1 MEIMNVIQS
10 YLADPAAAS
19 RLTQSIATF
28 VLLVLPLIA
37 AVSFKLILKRVAK
50 RLISWQ
56 PKAWG
61 GNLYLLNPRLIRTLS
76 YLIAVFMLKRSV
88 TRILAAYEVRGE
100 FVGRLFTAAT
110 VGLILVAVTNLLNA
124 TERIYSQLPLARA
137 RPMKA
142 VVQLFTIFFFIIGAV
157 LILAILFNQPVW
169 GLVSGIGALS
179 AVFLLVFK
187 DPLLGVAASF
197 QIGAN
202 NMVSIGDWIEM
213 PKYNADGDV
222 IDISLQTVKVRNW
235 DKTITTIPIYA
246 LVSDSFK
253 NWRGMTESGGR
264 RIKRP
269 ILIDLKSICFCDA
282 IMIERFRKVQFL
294 TDYVTAKERELEQYN
309 REHNIDPASPVNGR
323 RLTNIGTFRAYLQ
336 AYLAA
341 HPGINHEMIT
351 MVRQLQPTPEGLPLE
366 IYAFTQTTAWVA
378 YEGVQ
383 ADIFD
388 HVLAV
393 LSEFGLRAYQQPS
406 GWDIEGIGASAL
418 RA

>member
-1 MEIMNVIQS
+1 MELIQR
-10 YLADPAAAS
+10 YLADPAATS
-19 RLTQSIATF
+19 LLTQG
-28 VLLVLPLIA
+28 VA
-37 AVSFKLILKRVAK
+37 AVILLILPFGVAAAFQFILKRVAK
-50 RLISWQ
+50 RLLSWQ
-56 PKAWG
+56 PKSWG
-61 GNLYLLNPRLIRTLS
+61 GNLVLFNARLIRTLS
-76 YLIAVFMLKRSV
+76 HLVAVLMLQRSAKL
-88 TRILAAYEVRGE
+88 ILAAHEAGAE
-100 FVGRLFTAAT
+100 FVSRVCAAVA
-110 VGLILVAVTNLLNA
+110 VGLILAAVTNLLNA
-124 TERIYSQLPLARA
+124 AERLYSRLPLART

-142 VVQLFTIFFFIIGAV
+142 VVQLFNVFLYIIGGV

-179 AVFLLVFK
+179 AVFLLVFR

-269 ILIDLKSICFCDA
+269 IFIDLKSIRFCDDA
-282 IMIERFRKVQFL
+282 MIERFRKIQFL
-294 TDYVTAKERELEQYN
+294 ADYVAAKEHELAAYN
-309 REHNIDPASPVNGR
+309 REHNIDPSSSVNGR
-323 RLTNIGTFRAYLQ
+323 RLTNIGTFRAYVQ
-336 AYLAA
+336 AYLKA
-341 HPGINHEMIT
+341 HPGINQGMIN
-351 MVRQLQPTPEGLPLE
+351 MVRQLESASEGLPLE
-366 IYAFTQTTAWVA
+366 IYAFTQTTAWVE

-388 HVLAV
+388 HLFAV
-393 LSEFGLRAYQQPS
+393 LPEFGLRAYQQPS
-406 GWDIEGIGASAL
+406 GWDIEAIGARVS
-418 RA
+418 RE